1 MAKQPDNT
9 SKNSLD
15 EATLELLAEHQ
26 QPVDIPL
33 EKVARMRD
41 KLFNQIQTQAPVD
54 FITIRADEGEWQEIV
69 PKIHKKLL
77 HINPVT
83 GLESYLL
90 RAEPGAVAPAHD
102 HGHDELCFVLEGEIE
117 FEHVSLKMGDYHF
130 APKGTLHGEARSHTG
145 AIVLMQEI

>member
-26 QPVDIPL
+26 QPIDIPI

-54 FITIRADEGEWQEIV
+54 FITIRLMRANGR
-69 PKIHKKLL
+69 KLFRRFTKNFC
-77 HINPVT
+77 I
-83 GLESYLL
+83 
-90 RAEPGAVAPAHD
+90 
-102 HGHDELCFVLEGEIE
+102 
-117 FEHVSLKMGDYHF
+117 
-130 APKGTLHGEARSHTG
+130 
-145 AIVLMQEI
+145 